1 MADDLAGTLMGARD
15 KVVGAVK
22 SATGAI
28 SSVGEKLGIGTSPAA
43 PMPGRLP
50 MDKVPTAM
58 PKVPAIS
65 QMPKVNTNTG
75 DFRTKKF

>member
-1 MADDLAGTLMGARD
+1 MAEDLAGTLMGARD

-28 SSVGEKLGIGTSPAA
+28 GSVGEKLGIGTTPAA

-50 MDKVPTAM
+50 LGEVPKVM
-58 PKVPAIS
+58 PKI
-65 QMPKVNTNTG
+65 NTNTG

>member
-1 MADDLAGTLMGARD
+1 MADDLGLGGYRD

-22 SATGAI
+22 GAVGAI

-50 MDKVPTAM
+50 MDKVPTAI

-65 QMPKVNTNTG
+65 QQAMPKVNTNTG